1 MRFFLFFL
9 FILFSVDHSLS
20 QIDNVGSGRAISF
33 DGVDDRIDIS
43 GSYNIVNLPFTIS
56 AWVRLDPTAVGGAPI
71 FVTNDND
78 PIYRG
83 FWLIITPS
91 VILCEFG
98 DGAGGNNPAFRRGKS
113 ASISNVVGRWINVT
127 VVMNAPFDIRIYVN
141 GVDIGGNSS
150 GGSSLPMQSA
160 NSGDIPKIGYFLSNN
175 IVYRQKSTL
184 DEIRLWNRSLSQQ
197 EIRNGLCTKLIGN
210 EPGLIGYWDFNET
223 SGNVVLDKSPNKFHG
238 QLVGNPTRVYS
249 GAPIGDVSVFSYPA
263 TTSSIVDGTLKVE
276 ASNISGAVEG
286 IQLYE
291 IKNNPSQT
299 GGLDLSKSN
308 SPYFGVFLASV
319 TGTGSYTAKGF
330 VSNQP
335 ICNASFRTDN
345 SKPTW
350 NSAILP
356 QNAQPLR
363 GEYVLADGA
372 IASFDLGPDKV
383 VCDQSN
389 FVLATMLADPT
400 FTYLWSTG
408 ENTPS
413 ITVTQS
419 GVYSVKVTG
428 PCGSSTGQTRV
439 DFFQKPVFD
448 LGSDKIL
455 CSQSN
460 FTLTTNLNDPT
471 FTYLWSTGE
480 ITSSIT
486 VTQSGVYSV
495 KVTGTCG
502 STIDQIRLDFRPV
515 FDLGSD
521 KILCNQSNFT
531 LTTAL
536 NDPTLSYLWSTG
548 ENTSL
553 ITVTQSG
560 FYSVKVTGPCGSL
573 ADQIRVDFFQTPVF
587 DLGPDKVICD
597 QPNFVLTTMLND
609 PTFTYLWNTGENT
622 PFITVTQAGIY
633 SVKVTSPCG
642 SATDQTRVDFFQKP
656 VFDLGQDKILC
667 DQTSYTISTQLGNP
681 TFNHLWN
688 TSQTT
693 SSITVNQ
700 SGNYSVT
707 VANPCGIVRDNV
719 QIDLLQTPRPFSLGL
734 DVEWCEPKI
743 VSLKPYTNSSGFLY
757 TWQDGST
764 NDSFQISDFGRF
776 WVTVK
781 NGCGQAAD
789 TINVSKINQKIG
801 FVPDIITPNGD
812 GKNDFFQVDP
822 SISGLV
828 SLKVLNR
835 WGAEV
840 FFTKNYRNDWSGFGL
855 STGIYFIVLE
865 GSCVERFKGPL
876 TIIR

>member
-113 ASISNVVGRWINVT
+113 ANISNVVGRWINVT

-197 EIRNGLCTKLIGN
+197 EIRSGLCTKLIGN

-400 FTYLWSTG
+400 LTYLWSTG

-428 PCGSSTGQTRV
+428 PCGSS
-439 DFFQKPVFD
+439 
-448 LGSDKIL
+448 
-455 CSQSN
+455 
-460 FTLTTNLNDPT
+460 
-471 FTYLWSTGE
+471 
-480 ITSSIT
+480 
-486 VTQSGVYSV
+486 
-495 KVTGTCG
+495 
-502 STIDQIRLDFRPV
+502 
-515 FDLGSD
+515 
-521 KILCNQSNFT
+521 
-531 LTTAL
+531 
-536 NDPTLSYLWSTG
+536 
-548 ENTSL
+548 
-553 ITVTQSG
+553 
-560 FYSVKVTGPCGSL
+560 
-573 ADQIRVDFFQTPVF
+573 
-587 DLGPDKVICD
+587 
-597 QPNFVLTTMLND
+597 
-609 PTFTYLWNTGENT
+609 
-622 PFITVTQAGIY
+622 
-633 SVKVTSPCG
+633 
-642 SATDQTRVDFFQKP
+642 TDQTRVDFFQKP

-734 DVEWCEPKI
+734 DVEWCEPKN
-743 VSLKPYTNSSGFLY
+743 VNLKPYTNSSGFLY